1 MFDPFLIQSELPGIH
16 AIVYESINS
25 CPFDVRKELYKNIVL
40 SGATTMFPGYVSRLE
55 KEIRN
60 LYKEINLKESKD
72 KTIKIDINI
81 IDSPRRK
88 FSVFIGARVLAETY
102 NGGGKSDEYWISKN
116 DWSEIGPDIIFK
128 KCQNILL

>member
-1 MFDPFLIQSELPGIH
+1 MELQQCFL
-16 AIVYESINS
+16 
-25 CPFDVRKELYKNIVL
+25 
-40 SGATTMFPGYVSRLE
+40 GYVNRLE

-60 LYKEINLKESKD
+60 LYKEINLKES

-88 FSVFIGARVLAETY
+88 FSVFIGARVLTETY

-116 DWSEIGPDIIFK
+116 EWSEIGPDIIFK